1 MVFLGL
7 KEESNLE
14 GNSAVFRQKVV
25 RFGNSVGIT
34 NLMVMDPRLRSFS
47 DSLNGVRLS
56 NQPISILSHQ
66 NIIPQSQFGSHPF
79 LGNNY
84 REFNYPKPDLTPND
98 LSSGSSLSHEED
110 SVEDCDFSDE
120 VLKYINQMLMEE
132 DMEDKTCMLQESLEL
147 QAAEK
152 SFYDVL
158 GKKYPPSPEV
168 SHDFSIPYGEI
179 QDDGFYG
186 NGSNYITSSSNSG
199 FSGSGSN
206 CITSSS
212 NSGGYFSDSTL
223 IQSPGGYM
231 SQFQGLPPYSISQSS
246 YGSSTRVSSL
256 DRLVDSPS
264 SSLHVP
270 DLSTES
276 QSVWQ
281 FNKGVEEASRFLPG
295 ETNLVVDFDANWLS
309 AQASKVGTD
318 VEAVKMEKRDEG
330 EYSPDGS
337 RGRKNPYREDDE
349 DIEENRS
356 SKQAAVSTESTLRSE
371 MIDKILLCTLG
382 EGREH
387 LASKREELQNGM
399 SKSVPQ
405 NEKSKGSNGGKGRG
419 KKQSGNKKDV
429 VDLRSL
435 LITVAQ
441 AVAADDHRTANELLK
456 KVRLHSSPFGD
467 GTQRL
472 AHCFADGLEARL
484 AGTGSQ
490 IYKGFVSKRTP
501 AADVLKAHHL
511 LLAACPFKK
520 ISNFVSNKTIM
531 VLSQKATRLHVIDFG
546 IHYGFQWPTLIQRIA
561 MRDGGP
567 PKLRITGIEFP
578 QPGFRPAEGVEET
591 GRRLAAYAE
600 TFHVPFEYNAIAK
613 KWETITLEELK
624 IDRDEFL
631 VVNCLYRGKNL
642 LDESVA
648 VDSARSRV
656 LNLIR
661 RINPDI
667 FIHGV
672 INGAYNA
679 PFFVTRFR
687 EALFHFSSMF
697 DMLETVVPREDRER
711 MLIEKEIIGREALN
725 VIACEGWERVE
736 RPESYKQWQVR
747 NLRAGFVQL
756 PFDRE
761 LVKKATWKVKSS
773 YHKDFVIDEDG
784 RWLLQGWKGRTI
796 FAISVWK
803 PT

>member
-1 MVFLGL
+1 
-7 KEESNLE
+7 
-14 GNSAVFRQKVV
+14 
-25 RFGNSVGIT
+25 
-34 NLMVMDPRLRSFS
+34 MVMDPRLGSFS

-56 NQPISILSHQ
+56 NQPLSILSHQ
-66 NIIPQSQFGSHPF
+66 NIFPQSQFGSHPF

-84 REFNYPKPDLTPND
+84 RGFNYPKPDVTPND

-110 SVEDCDFSDE
+110 SGEDCDFSDE

-147 QAAEK
+147 QVAEK

-168 SHDFSIPYGEI
+168 NHDFSIPYGETP
-179 QDDGFYG
+179 DDGFYG
-186 NGSNYITSSSNSG
+186 NGRNYIT
-199 FSGSGSN
+199 
-206 CITSSS
+206 TSR

-246 YGSSTRVSSL
+246 YGSSNRVSSL
-256 DRLVDSPS
+256 DGLVDSPS
-264 SSLHVP
+264 SSRHVP

-276 QSVWQ
+276 RSVWQ

-295 ETNLVVDFDANWLS
+295 ETNLVVDLDANWLL

-318 VEAVKMEKRDEG
+318 EEAVKVEKKDEG
-330 EYSPDGS
+330 EYSPDES

-349 DIEENRS
+349 DMEENRS
-356 SKQAAVSTESTLRSE
+356 SKQAAVSTEFTLRSE
-371 MIDKILLCTLG
+371 LIDKILLCSLG

-387 LASKREELQNGM
+387 LESKREELQNGM

-501 AADVLKAHHL
+501 ATDVLKAYHL
-511 LLAACPFKK
+511 FLAACPFKK
-520 ISNFVSNKTIM
+520 MSNFVSNRTIM
-531 VLSQKATRLHVIDFG
+531 DLSKKATRLHVIDFG

-561 MRDGGP
+561 LRDGGP

-578 QPGFRPAEGVEET
+578 QPGFRPAAGVEET

-600 TFHVPFEYNAIAK
+600 SFHVPFEYNAIAK

-624 IDRDEFL
+624 LDRDEFL

-697 DMLETVVPREDRER
+697 DMLETVVPRKDCER

-761 LVKKATWKVKSS
+761 LVKKAAWKVKSS

>member
-1 MVFLGL
+1 
-7 KEESNLE
+7 
-14 GNSAVFRQKVV
+14 
-25 RFGNSVGIT
+25 
-34 NLMVMDPRLRSFS
+34 MVMDPRLGSFS

-56 NQPISILSHQ
+56 NQPLSILSHQ
-66 NIIPQSQFGSHPF
+66 NIFPQSQFGSHPF

-84 REFNYPKPDLTPND
+84 REFNYPKPDVTPND

-110 SVEDCDFSDE
+110 SGEDCDFSDE

-147 QAAEK
+147 QVAEK

-168 SHDFSIPYGEI
+168 NHDFSVPYGEI
-179 QDDGFYG
+179 PDDGFYG

-199 FSGSGSN
+199 FYGSGSN

-212 NSGGYFSDSTL
+212 NSGGYFSDGTL

-256 DRLVDSPS
+256 DGLVDSPS
-264 SSLHVP
+264 SSCHVP

-276 QSVWQ
+276 RSVWQ

-295 ETNLVVDFDANWLS
+295 ETNLVVDLDANWLS
-309 AQASKVGTD
+309 AQASRVGTD
-318 VEAVKMEKRDEG
+318 EEAVKVEKKDDG

-349 DIEENRS
+349 DMEENRS
-356 SKQAAVSTESTLRSE
+356 SKQAAVSTEFTLRSE
-371 MIDKILLCTLG
+371 MIDKILLCSLG

-387 LASKREELQNGM
+387 LESKREELQNGM

-405 NEKSKGSNGGKGRG
+405 NEKSKGSSGGKGRG

-435 LITVAQ
+435 LISVAQ

-501 AADVLKAHHL
+501 ATDVLKAYHL
-511 LLAACPFKK
+511 FLAACPFKK
-520 ISNFVSNKTIM
+520 MSNFVSNRTIM
-531 VLSQKATRLHVIDFG
+531 DLSKKATRLHVIDFG

-561 MRDGGP
+561 LRDGGP

-578 QPGFRPAEGVEET
+578 QPGFRPAAGVEET

-600 TFHVPFEYNAIAK
+600 SFHVPFEYNAIAK

-697 DMLETVVPREDRER
+697 DMLETVVPREDCER

-761 LVKKATWKVKSS
+761 LVKKAAWKVKSS

>member
-1 MVFLGL
+1 
-7 KEESNLE
+7 
-14 GNSAVFRQKVV
+14 
-25 RFGNSVGIT
+25 
-34 NLMVMDPRLRSFS
+34 MVMDPRLRSFS

-56 NQPISILSHQ
+56 NRPFSILSHQ
-66 NIIPQSQFGSHPF
+66 NIMPQSQFGSHPF

-84 REFNYPKPDLTPND
+84 REFNYPKPDLTPTD

-179 QDDGFYG
+179 PDDGFYG

-199 FSGSGSN
+199 FSGSGSS

-231 SQFQGLPPYSISQSS
+231 SQFQGLPTYSISQSS

-256 DRLVDSPS
+256 DGLVDSPS

-270 DLSTES
+270 DLSAES

-295 ETNLVVDFDANWLS
+295 ETNLVVDLDANWLS

-318 VEAVKMEKRDEG
+318 VEAVKVEKKDER

-349 DIEENRS
+349 DMEENRS

-371 MIDKILLCTLG
+371 MIDKILLCSLG

-419 KKQSGNKKDV
+419 KKQSGNKKEV

-501 AADVLKAHHL
+501 ATDVLKAYHL

-520 ISNFVSNKTIM
+520 MSNFVSNRTIM
-531 VLSQKATRLHVIDFG
+531 DLSAKATRLHVIDFG

-561 MRDGGP
+561 LRAGGP
-567 PKLRITGIEFP
+567 PQLRITGIEFP
-578 QPGFRPAEGVEET
+578 QPGFRPAAGVEET

-600 TFHVPFEYNAIAK
+600 TFRVPFEYNAIAK
-613 KWETITLEELK
+613 KWETITPEELK

-672 INGAYNA
+672 VNGAYNA

-747 NLRAGFVQL
+747 NMRAGFVQL

-761 LVKKATWKVKSS
+761 LVKKAAWKVKSS

>member
-1 MVFLGL
+1 
-7 KEESNLE
+7 
-14 GNSAVFRQKVV
+14 
-25 RFGNSVGIT
+25 
-34 NLMVMDPRLRSFS
+34 MVMDPRLGSFS

-56 NQPISILSHQ
+56 NQPLSILSHQ
-66 NIIPQSQFGSHPF
+66 NIFPQSQFGSHPF

-84 REFNYPKPDLTPND
+84 REFNYPKPDVTPND

-110 SVEDCDFSDE
+110 SGEDCDFSDE

-147 QAAEK
+147 QVAEK

-168 SHDFSIPYGEI
+168 NHDFSIPYGEI
-179 QDDGFYG
+179 PDDGFYG
-186 NGSNYITSSSNSG
+186 NGSNY
-199 FSGSGSN
+199 
-206 CITSSS
+206 ITSSS

-231 SQFQGLPPYSISQSS
+231 SQFQGLPPYNISQSS

-256 DRLVDSPS
+256 DGLVDSPS
-264 SSLHVP
+264 SSRHVP

-276 QSVWQ
+276 RSVWQ

-295 ETNLVVDFDANWLS
+295 ETNLVVDLDANWLS

-318 VEAVKMEKRDEG
+318 EEAVKVEKKDEG

-349 DIEENRS
+349 DMEENRS
-356 SKQAAVSTESTLRSE
+356 SKQAAVSTEFTLRSE
-371 MIDKILLCTLG
+371 MIDKILLCSLG

-387 LASKREELQNGM
+387 LESKREELQNGM

-490 IYKGFVSKRTP
+490 IYKGFVRKRTP
-501 AADVLKAHHL
+501 ATDVLKAYHL
-511 LLAACPFKK
+511 FLAACPFTKM
-520 ISNFVSNKTIM
+520 SNFVSNRTIM
-531 VLSQKATRLHVIDFG
+531 DLSKKATRLHVIDFG

-561 MRDGGP
+561 LRDGGP

-578 QPGFRPAEGVEET
+578 QPGFRPAAGVEET

-600 TFHVPFEYNAIAK
+600 SFHVPFEYNAIAK

-761 LVKKATWKVKSS
+761 LVKKAAWKVKSS